1 MRLILVAALLALAAC
16 SSDEDADPAAAPIPA
31 TIAEKDISK
40 ADANALR
47 TQIYPNWNIP
57 TGTNCHQPVKVKVQ
71 LAENGAVQR
80 ADAVKPEL
88 ADDDPCRPVQD
99 SAIRAIWASTPLRV
113 PRTRTWDYIVLVF
126 DLDQML

>member
-1 MRLILVAALLALAAC
+1 MRRTLVAALLALAAC
-16 SSDEDADPAAAPIPA
+16 SSDEDVAQPEAKIAP

-40 ADANALR
+40 ADANVLR

-57 TGTNCHQPVKVKVQ
+57 EGTNCHQPVKVKVQ

-99 SAIRAIWASTPLRV
+99 SAIRAI
-113 PRTRTWDYIVLVF
+113 
-126 DLDQML
+126 